1 MGKRRTRNTRETL
14 LPLPVVGDGDV
25 LSTTYDEARHDKI
38 EASDYKDWWKP
49 W

>member
-1 MGKRRTRNTRETL
+1 MRETL

-25 LSTTYDEARHDKI
+25 LSTTYDKI
-38 EASDYKDWWKP
+38 EVSDYSDWWKL

>member
-1 MGKRRTRNTRETL
+1 MSETL
-14 LPLPVVGDGDV
+14 LPFGTVIGNF
-25 LSTTYDEARHDKI
+25 LSTTYDEARHVKV